1 MIEGTAST
9 AQERVTLLRGRSLA
23 DALERYGIY
32 VALIIVLIV
41 AGLLSPAFYQPANIF
56 NILRQAS
63 ALGILSIGQTIV
75 MIGGGID
82 LSVAAVMQ
90 LATVGVAELS
100 LEQDARAPWAI
111 LLMLALSM
119 VVGLINGLLV
129 TQRRVAPFVAT
140 LFVAVVITG
149 ARQVY
154 TQATPSGS
162 LPPLIRLIGRDSTGP
177 LPNAA
182 LIFLG
187 LALVAAI
194 ILRKTTYGRKLYA
207 VGGNPVAARLAG
219 IPVNAVRL
227 VTYVLCSLLAGA
239 GGLVLAGY
247 VGYADTWIGRG
258 YDLDSIAAVVIG
270 GTSLAGGR
278 GGIGGT
284 LAGVLLVTV
293 LLNLVLLLN
302 MNVQWQLVVKG
313 VVIILAVA
321 LYSIQR
327 RG

>member
-1 MIEGTAST
+1 MVWTRS
-9 AQERVTLLRGRSLA
+9 RSLS
-23 DALERYGIY
+23 DALEAYGIY
-32 VALIIVLIV
+32 VALVLVLIA

-63 ALGILSIGQTIV
+63 ALGILSVGQTIV

-90 LATVGVAELS
+90 LVTVGVAEVTKGKD
-100 LEQDARAPWAI
+100 EGVIVAVVI
-111 LLMLALSM
+111 MLVLSM
-119 VVGLINGLLV
+119 IVGLVNGLLV
-129 TQRRVAPFVAT
+129 TRRRVAPFVAT
-140 LFVAVVITG
+140 LFVGVVVTG

-182 LIFLG
+182 IIFLS
-187 LALVAAI
+187 LALIAAI
-194 ILRKTTYGRKLYA
+194 VLRKTTFGRRLYA
-207 VGGNPVAARLAG
+207 VGGNAEAAWLAG
-219 IPVNAVRL
+219 IPVNTVRL
-227 VTYVLCSLLAGA
+227 ITYVVSSLLAGMA
-239 GGLVLAGY
+239 GLVLAGY
-247 VGYADTWIGRG
+247 VGYADQWIGRG

-302 MNVQWQLVVKG
+302 LNVQWQLVVKG
-313 VVIILAVA
+313 IVIILAVA
-321 LYSIQR
+321 LYSMR
-327 RG
+327 HRG